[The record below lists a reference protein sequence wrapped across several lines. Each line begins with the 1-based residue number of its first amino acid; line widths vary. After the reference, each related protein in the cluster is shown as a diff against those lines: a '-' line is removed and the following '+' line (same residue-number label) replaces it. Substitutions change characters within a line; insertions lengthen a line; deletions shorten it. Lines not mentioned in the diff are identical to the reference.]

1 MQVPKLLSQLMAEVA
16 GWLVAL
22 LVAAIAAMLGYM
34 RQLKAKAH
42 QAPAPPV
49 PTKVLVEEEQTA
61 AAAQADIDALW
72 DDHQSDNP
80 AEQIANA
87 ANAARE
93 QR

>member
-1 MQVPKLLSQLMAEVA
+1 MQAPRLLSQLMAEMA

-22 LVAAIAAMLGYM
+22 LVAAVAALLGYM

-49 PTKVLVEEEQTA
+49 PTQVLAEEVQTA
-61 AAAQADIDALW
+61 AAAQADIADLW

-80 AEQIANA
+80 AEAIASA
-87 ANAARE
+87 ADAARG